1 MIKRKHFDFNRLM
14 FTIMNIF
21 FALVL
26 AFIIF
31 TMITTC
37 NYYIIGI
44 ATAWLIAWL
53 IVATAR

>member
-44 ATAWLIAWL
+44 AIAWLIAWL